1 MWPPR
6 SLMYMRRCVAWWAN
20 ANIQIS
26 IAKRKPIVDVKQR
39 ICGRKTVEQLTRQ
52 PSSWLNIRLTADEYL
67 YKHYWEL
74 FHLNKDFL
82 ALMFRL
88 LSEFPNNHSVG
99 KRWRPG
105 FIYTISHGQT
115 IQGKSEARVKGGLLI
130 NSLNDISYN
139 VLIFQNLKEKMLF
152 LWPWDEIF
160 PFRLGKTPQYRGG
173 HVFFCYIF
181 LNTSRLW
188 YNSAYLN
195 GKDELI
201 VIRLTTTDDN
211 TIFQHLLFSMA
222 KAVVHLWFLH

>member
-130 NSLNDISYN
+130 NSLNDSYN

-181 LNTSRLW
+181 FKYQQTM
-188 YNSAYLN
+188 
-195 GKDELI
+195 I
-201 VIRLTTTDDN
+201 
-211 TIFQHLLFSMA
+211 
-222 KAVVHLWFLH
+222 